1 MVGLGAALALAL
13 LASGAAGSP
22 SAAPEGGSTQQNPTV
37 VFTSPGSQTVTLT
50 VCNAQGQCSSKTQTV
65 VVLDP
70 HPAVTAL
77 TVTPPQVELGQSV
90 LLDAAASGKPPLSFS
105 WQVLHNGVVV
115 AAVFGAHTTW
125 SSAGAAPGPYSANL
139 VVTNAYGSAGAAAVF
154 TVTPAAAARFYTVP
168 PCRLLDTR
176 ILHQPLAG
184 SGPPRTIAVGGV
196 CGVPPA
202 ARAVALNLTV
212 VGPTEPGFVAVY
224 PADLAHPT
232 VSSLNFGAGAVR
244 ANNAV
249 LPLSSDGTARLAAAA
264 TLSRPGSVDLL
275 VDVSGYF
282 ATPPGGPPAALEF
295 DARLC
300 PFGFCE
306 FAAGTA
312 IFFSQ
317 AFGGAPSEYRYD
329 WTGSGVFTER
339 SPTPIKSHVYAS
351 AVGVV
356 TPSVQVA
363 SGTSVSTLAG
373 APMFISSEMPQD
385 LPPAPLVSA
394 VTFAGEVSSS
404 PIDPTITG
412 PHPSYLLAI
421 ASPPPN
427 LFGYNVYASKNGA
440 PFQLAAALDPTLLA
454 SEPLVVEPFSPPGDS
469 LRILVSAVSFA
480 GEGPASGPISLTHP

>member
-1 MVGLGAALALAL
+1 MVGFGASLALAL

-22 SAAPEGGSTQQNPTV
+22 PAAPEGGSTQQNPTV

-50 VCNAQGQCSSKTQTV
+50 VCNAEGQCSSQTQTV
-65 VVLDP
+65 AVLDP
-70 HPAVTAL
+70 RPAVTSA
-77 TVTPPQVELGQSV
+77 TVTPPQVALGQSV
-90 LLDAAASGKPPLSFS
+90 LLDAAATGKPPLSFS

-115 AAVFGAHTTW
+115 AAVFGAHASW
-125 SSAGAAPGPYSANL
+125 SSAGAAPGTYSASL
-139 VVTNAYGSAGAAAVF
+139 AVANAYGSAGAAAVF
-154 TVTPAAAARFYTVP
+154 SVAPAAGARFYTVA

-184 SGPPRTIAVGGV
+184 PGPPRTIAVGGF

-212 VGPTEPGFVAVY
+212 VGPTAPGFVSVY

-264 TLSRPGSVDLL
+264 TLSPPGSVDLL

-282 ATPPGGPPAALEF
+282 ASPPDGPPAALEF

-306 FAAGTA
+306 FAAGTS

-317 AFGGAPSEYRYD
+317 AFAGTPSEYRYD

-339 SPTPIKSHVYAS
+339 SPRPIKSHVYTS

-356 TPSVQVA
+356 TPVVQVA
-363 SGTSVSTLAG
+363 SGASVSTLAG
-373 APMFISSEMPQD
+373 APMVISAEMPQD
-385 LPPAPLVSA
+385 LPPAPVVSA
-394 VTFAGEVSSS
+394 ATYAGQVTSS
-404 PIDPTITG
+404 PIDPTISG

-421 ASPPPN
+421 ANPPPN
-427 LFGYNVYASKNGA
+427 LFGYNVYTSKNGA
-440 PFQLAAALDPTLLA
+440 PFQLAAALDPTLPA

-480 GEGPASGPISLTHP
+480 GEGPVSGPIALTHP